1 MNTTTILI
9 QAIAALGGL
18 AMVIGIVLV
27 MASKVFK
34 VETNPLVDEV
44 LDVLPG
50 ANCGACGYAGCGEFA
65 EQVVEDNAPITGCPL
80 GGFEVEEKIGGILGK
95 EVGGEEDIIEVI
107 VRPRFPFAYYTGGD
121 VDSIMSNIYMQ
132 WMFQRGRHAGFN
144 DFLGD
149 YYITLSTEKDYNII
163 LGTEIR
169 WRFYNGRIFM
179 NPEPTGMDVILVF
192 KSALTIEEINTNA
205 LIREYSLGEAK
216 KVLGNIRSTFGGS
229 IPAGTE
235 TIDLNGDALKSEGKE
250 EVDAALE
257 KMKGLMEPFGFDFG

>member
-95 EVGGEEDIIEVI
+95 EVGGEEEPEYPIVHCKGGTNCTDRFNYIGVEDCKAVMLLSEGEKECNYGCMGRGTCVRACPFGAIIIDENKLPKINNNLCTSCGLCVASC
-107 VRPRFPFAYYTGGD
+107 P
-121 VDSIMSNIYMQ
+121 
-132 WMFQRGRHAGFN
+132 N
-144 DFLGD
+144 DL
-149 YYITLSTEKDYNII
+149 ITLSAISEKVHVLCNSHDKGKFVKSVCSTGCIGCKLCAKVCPEDAI
-163 LGTEIR
+163 KVTKFLAEID
-169 WRFYNGRIFM
+169 
-179 NPEPTGMDVILVF
+179 PEKCTACGDCIEKCPQN
-192 KSALTIEEINTNA
+192 TIEF
-205 LIREYSLGEAK
+205 R
-216 KVLGNIRSTFGGS
+216 
-229 IPAGTE
+229 
-235 TIDLNGDALKSEGKE
+235 D
-250 EVDAALE
+250 
-257 KMKGLMEPFGFDFG
+257 